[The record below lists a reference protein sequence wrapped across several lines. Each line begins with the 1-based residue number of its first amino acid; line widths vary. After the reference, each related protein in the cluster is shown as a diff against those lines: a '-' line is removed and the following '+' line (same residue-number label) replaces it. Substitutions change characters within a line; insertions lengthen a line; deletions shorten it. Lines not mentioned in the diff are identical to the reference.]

1 MSARSWRRLSTVFC
15 GMAVLFPSISIAF
28 IAASAQQSR
37 SIDRFAVQ
45 YPGTNASEKIKAC
58 IADLPSGGGT
68 CDATGLQ
75 GAQSIE
81 SDFTSDLT
89 RPGTQPKPV
98 TLLLGHTTIT
108 CSRKRTANCIQLPSG
123 FRMIGL
129 GNDQTIIRF
138 DDEFPAWVR
147 LIVTAP
153 HASHIE
159 ISGLTLDGNISHYGG
174 DRKIRQNHGIMLM
187 QAKDVSVHDNHFHDF
202 WGDALMLWGTADP
215 SSDVKVFRNLFKGNS
230 RADISFI
237 SAEQVDIYSNNIN
250 KATNFGSIHGE
261 PDVEE
266 QIERDIR
273 VHDNIL
279 TGGGISFTAQRYKGE
294 GDNPNVQR
302 ISVINNT
309 VNDSFI
315 LMQRTPFCRVIGNKV
330 LDAGNADAGIVIS
343 THSCVIESN
352 QVSWSQQPCPLCAG
366 IYVAGSAIW
375 EPQNWWGKG
384 ENRIAK
390 NSITNARGAAIVLY
404 DSSDNLVDH
413 NTVISVLPRGQAP
426 AVGIN
431 IGGSGSKSLRNVVT
445 NNVITDPKPNP
456 TTTFGLS
463 SGPGE
468 NPLVGNN
475 TFKGVTSR
483 GISNPNL
490 VKQYSPERLKEI
502 LQENPNHAAA
512 TNSP

>member
-1 MSARSWRRLSTVFC
+1 MSARFWRRLSTVFY
-15 GMAVLFPSISIAF
+15 GMAVLFFPISIAF
-28 IAASAQQSR
+28 RAASAQQSR
-37 SIDRFAVQ
+37 LIVRLAVQ

-58 IADLPSGGGT
+58 IADLPSIGGT

-98 TLLLGHTTIT
+98 TLLLGHATIT
-108 CSRKRTANCIQLPSG
+108 CSKKRTANCIQLPSG

-153 HASHIE
+153 HSSHIE

-202 WGDALMLWGTADP
+202 WGDALMLWGTVDP
-215 SSDVKVFRNLFKGNS
+215 SSDVKVFENTFKGNS

-237 SAEQVDIYSNNIN
+237 SAEQVDVYNNIIN
-250 KATNFGSIHGE
+250 KTVNFESIHGE
-261 PDVEE
+261 PDGEE
-266 QIERDIR
+266 QLERDIQ

-279 TGGGISFTAQRYKGE
+279 TGTGISFTAQRYRGD

-302 ISVINNT
+302 INVTNNT
-309 VNDSFI
+309 VNGSFI

-330 LDAGNADAGIVIS
+330 IDTAGADASITVN
-343 THSCVIESN
+343 THSCVIEGN
-352 QVSWSQQPCPLCAG
+352 QISWSQQPCPLCAG
-366 IYVAGSAIW
+366 IYIGGSAIW
-375 EPQNWWGKG
+375 EPQNLWGKG
-384 ENRIAK
+384 ENRIAG
-390 NSITNARGAAIVLY
+390 NSITNARGAAIILY

-413 NTVISVLPRGQAP
+413 NTVTSVLPRGQAP
-426 AVGIN
+426 AAGIN

-445 NNVITDPKPNP
+445 NNVITDPKPSP

-463 SGPGE
+463 VGPGE
-468 NPLVGNN
+468 RPLVGSN

-483 GISNPNL
+483 GISNPTL
-490 VKQYSPERLKEI
+490 VQQYSTERLKEI

-512 TNSP
+512 ATPP